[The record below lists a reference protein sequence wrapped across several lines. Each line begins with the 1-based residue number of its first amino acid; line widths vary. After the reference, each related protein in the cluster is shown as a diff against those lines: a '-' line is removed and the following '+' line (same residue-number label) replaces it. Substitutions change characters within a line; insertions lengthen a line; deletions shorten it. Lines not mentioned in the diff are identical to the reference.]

1 MELIQKFCRN
11 ITLDSNMPQKKVCLI
26 VGLGNPGSQYVETR
40 HNAGFMAIDK
50 VADSF
55 SVLVEKSKFN
65 ALYGRG
71 RIENVDVI
79 LAKPMAFMNK
89 SGYPVQQIAGYFKIS
104 CQDILVIH
112 DDIDL
117 AFGRL
122 QIKEKGG
129 SGGHKGIKS
138 IIEVLGRDDF
148 ARIRIGISHE
158 NFRDMSGVSNYVL
171 SRFSPDERLILPKII
186 TRTKDA
192 VVTILSKGI
201 KEGMNIFNKKS
212 IML

>member
-1 MELIQKFCRN
+1 ML
-11 ITLDSNMPQKKVCLI
+11 QKKVCLI

-40 HNAGFMAIDK
+40 HNAGFVAIDK

-55 SVLVEKSKFN
+55 SILVEKSKFN

-71 RIENVDVI
+71 RIENVEVV

-104 CQDILVIH
+104 CQDILIIH

-129 SGGHKGIKS
+129 SGGHNGIKS
-138 IIEVLGRDDF
+138 IIDVFGGDDF
-148 ARIRIGISHE
+148 ARIRVGIGHE
-158 NFRDMSGVSNYVL
+158 NFRDISGVSNYVL
-171 SRFSPDERLILPKII
+171 SRFSPEERLIFPKII

-201 KEGMNIFNKKS
+201 KEGMNIFNKKTEFYEV
-212 IML
+212 

>member
-1 MELIQKFCRN
+1 
-11 ITLDSNMPQKKVCLI
+11 MPQKKVCLI
-26 VGLGNPGSQYVETR
+26 VGLGNPGSQYIETR
-40 HNAGFMAIDK
+40 HNAGFMIIDK

-55 SVLVEKSKFN
+55 SIPAEKSRFN

-89 SGYPVQQIAGYFKIS
+89 SGYPVQQIAGYFRIS
-104 CQDILVIH
+104 SQDILVVH

-122 QIKEKGG
+122 QIKVSGG

-138 IIEVLGRDDF
+138 IIEVFGRNDF
-148 ARIRIGISHE
+148 ARIRIGIGRRGSG
-158 NFRDMSGVSNYVL
+158 DMFSVSDYVL
-171 SRFSPDERLILPKII
+171 SRFNPDEKLILPGII
-186 TRTKDA
+186 TRAKDA
-192 VVTILSKGI
+192 VVTILSKGV
-201 KEGMNIFNKKS
+201 KEGMNIFNNKKNV
-212 IML
+212 IL

>member
-1 MELIQKFCRN
+1 
-11 ITLDSNMPQKKVCLI
+11 MPQKKVCLI

-71 RIENVDVI
+71 RIENTDVI

-104 CQDILVIH
+104 CQDLLIIH

-122 QIKEKGG
+122 QIKAGGG

-138 IIEVLGRDDF
+138 IIEVFGGNDF
-148 ARIRIGISHE
+148 ARIRIGISRE
-158 NFRDMSGVSNYVL
+158 NFRNMSGVSNYVL
-171 SRFSPDERLILPKII
+171 SRFNPDEKLILPEII
-186 TRTKDA
+186 TRAKDA

-201 KEGMNIFNKKS
+201 KEGMNIFNNKN
-212 IML
+212 IVL

>member
-1 MELIQKFCRN
+1 
-11 ITLDSNMPQKKVCLI
+11 MPQKKVCLI

-40 HNAGFMAIDK
+40 HNAGFMVIDK
-50 VADSF
+50 VANSF

-71 RIENVDVI
+71 RIENTDVI

-122 QIKEKGG
+122 QIKAGGG

-138 IIEVLGRDDF
+138 IIEVFGGNDF
-148 ARIRIGISHE
+148 ARIRIGISRE
-158 NFRDMSGVSNYVL
+158 NFRDISGVSNYVL
-171 SRFSPDERLILPKII
+171 NRFNSDERLILPRII
-186 TRTKDA
+186 TRAKDA
-192 VVTILSKGI
+192 VITILSKGI
-201 KEGMNIFNKKS
+201 KEGMNIFNNKKN
-212 IML
+212 IIL

>member
-1 MELIQKFCRN
+1 
-11 ITLDSNMPQKKVCLI
+11 MPQKKVCLI
-26 VGLGNPGSQYVETR
+26 VGLGNPGSQYAETR

-148 ARIRIGISHE
+148 ARIRIGISRE

-171 SRFSPDERLILPKII
+171 SRFSSDERLILPKII

-201 KEGMNIFNKKS
+201 KEGMNIFNKKT
-212 IML
+212 IIL

>member
-1 MELIQKFCRN
+1 
-11 ITLDSNMPQKKVCLI
+11 MPQKKVCLI
-26 VGLGNPGSQYVETR
+26 VGLGNPGSQYAETR

-148 ARIRIGISHE
+148 ARIRIGISRE

-201 KEGMNIFNKKS
+201 KEGMNIFNKKN
-212 IML
+212 IIL

>member
-1 MELIQKFCRN
+1 ML
-11 ITLDSNMPQKKVCLI
+11 QKKVYLI
-26 VGLGNPGSQYVETR
+26 VGLGNPGSQYAETR

-71 RIENVDVI
+71 RVENVDVI

-104 CQDILVIH
+104 CQDILIIH

-148 ARIRIGISHE
+148 ARIRIGISRE

-171 SRFSPDERLILPKII
+171 SRFSSDERLILPKII

-201 KEGMNIFNKKS
+201 KEGMNIFNKKN
-212 IML
+212 IIL

>member
-1 MELIQKFCRN
+1 
-11 ITLDSNMPQKKVCLI
+11 MPQKRVCLI
-26 VGLGNPGSQYVETR
+26 VGLGNPGSQYVETH

-50 VADSF
+50 VADSL
-55 SVLVEKSKFN
+55 SVQVEKSKFN

-71 RIENVDVI
+71 RIETIDVI
-79 LAKPMAFMNK
+79 LAKPMSFMNK

-122 QIKEKGG
+122 QIKVGGG

-138 IIEVLGRDDF
+138 IIEVLGRNDF
-148 ARIRIGISHE
+148 TRIRIGIGRGDSG
-158 NFRDMSGVSNYVL
+158 DMFSVSDYVL
-171 SRFSPDERLILPKII
+171 SRFNPDEKLILPEII
-186 TRTKDA
+186 TRAKDA
-192 VVTILSKGI
+192 VVTILSKGV
-201 KEGMNIFNKKS
+201 KEGMNIFNNKGRFV
-212 IML
+212 

>member
-1 MELIQKFCRN
+1 
-11 ITLDSNMPQKKVCLI
+11 MPQKRVCLI

-40 HNAGFMAIDK
+40 HNAGFMIIDK
-50 VADSF
+50 VADFF
-55 SVLVEKSKFN
+55 SIPAEKSKFN

-71 RIENVDVI
+71 CIENTDVI

-117 AFGRL
+117 VFGRL
-122 QIKEKGG
+122 QIKVGGG

-138 IIEVLGRDDF
+138 IIEIFGGNDF
-148 ARIRIGISHE
+148 ARIRIGIGRGDSG
-158 NFRDMSGVSNYVL
+158 DMLSVSNYVL
-171 SRFSPDERLILPKII
+171 SRFNPDEKLILPEII
-186 TRTKDA
+186 TRAKDA
-192 VVTILSKGI
+192 IVTILSKGV
-201 KEGMNIFNKKS
+201 KEGMNIFNNKGRFV
-212 IML
+212 

>member
-1 MELIQKFCRN
+1 ML
-11 ITLDSNMPQKKVCLI
+11 PKKACLI

-40 HNAGFMAIDK
+40 HNAGFIAIDK
-50 VADSF
+50 IANSY

-65 ALYGRG
+65 ALYCRC
-71 RIENVDVI
+71 RIENIDVI

-89 SGYPVQQIAGYFKIS
+89 SGHPVQQIAGYFKIS
-104 CQDILVIH
+104 CQDILIIH

-122 QIKEKGG
+122 QIKERGG

-138 IIEVLGRDDF
+138 IIDAFGRDDF

-158 NFRDMSGVSNYVL
+158 NFRNISGVSNYVL

-201 KEGMNIFNKKS
+201 KEGMNVFNKKNIFLS
-212 IML
+212 SP

>member
-1 MELIQKFCRN
+1 
-11 ITLDSNMPQKKVCLI
+11 MPQKKVCLI

-50 VADSF
+50 VAGSF

-71 RIENVDVI
+71 RIENTDVI

-104 CQDILVIH
+104 CQDLLIIH

-122 QIKEKGG
+122 QIKAGGG

-138 IIEVLGRDDF
+138 IIEVFGGNDF
-148 ARIRIGISHE
+148 ARIRIGISRE
-158 NFRDMSGVSNYVL
+158 NFRNMSGVSNYVL
-171 SRFSPDERLILPKII
+171 SRFNPDEKLILPEII
-186 TRTKDA
+186 TRAKDA

-201 KEGMNIFNKKS
+201 KEGMNIFNNKN
-212 IML
+212 IVL

>member
-1 MELIQKFCRN
+1 ML
-11 ITLDSNMPQKKVCLI
+11 QKKVCLI
-26 VGLGNPGSQYVETR
+26 VGLGNPGSQYAETR

-148 ARIRIGISHE
+148 ARIRIGISRE

>member
-1 MELIQKFCRN
+1 
-11 ITLDSNMPQKKVCLI
+11 MPQKRVCLI
-26 VGLGNPGSQYVETR
+26 VGLGNPGSQYVETH

-50 VADSF
+50 VADSL
-55 SVLVEKSKFN
+55 SVQVEKSKFN

-71 RIENVDVI
+71 RIETIDVI

-122 QIKEKGG
+122 QIKVGGG

-138 IIEVLGRDDF
+138 IIEVLGRNDF
-148 ARIRIGISHE
+148 ARIRIGIGRGDSG
-158 NFRDMSGVSNYVL
+158 DMFSVSDYVL
-171 SRFSPDERLILPKII
+171 SRFNPDEKLILPEII
-186 TRTKDA
+186 TRAKDA
-192 VVTILSKGI
+192 VVTILSKGV
-201 KEGMNIFNKKS
+201 KEGMNIFNNKGKFV
-212 IML
+212 